1 MRTHRSAGGAAGSVA
16 AGVAAIGIALG
27 AAGASAQIPTTLQG
41 FGAPVYPAF
50 EGWYRNADGA
60 AILLVGFYN
69 ANTDQ
74 AVDLPIGELNHFS
87 PGPRDRGQ
95 PTHFPP
101 GRAWGVFTVQ
111 VPGDF
116 EGELHWTLVAND
128 EPVTIPLRLRP
139 SYFVEP
145 LKDASNNNEPP
156 TVRFGADGEAH
167 TGPPIGIA
175 HRLTGAVGNPVD
187 LSAWLSD
194 VTPDTHVRERP
205 FRRRPPMS
213 LRWHKLRG
221 PGEVEFAQSEF
232 EYDETSEQNPRTAAS
247 FSAPGEYWLRAEAL
261 DSTGVGGSGF
271 QCCWTSA
278 IVQVTVSE

>member
-1 MRTHRSAGGAAGSVA
+1 MRTYRS
-16 AGVAAIGIALG
+16 AGVAAALAVLLG
-27 AAGASAQIPTTLQG
+27 TAAGAPTASAQVPTTLRD

-50 EGWYRNADGA
+50 EGWYRHADGTA
-60 AILLVGFYN
+60 LLLIGFYN

-74 AVDLPIGELNHFS
+74 AVDLPIGELNRFS
-87 PGPRDRGQ
+87 PGPQDRGQ

-111 VPGDF
+111 VPDDF
-116 EGELHWTLVAND
+116 DGELSWTLVANG
-128 EPVTIPLRLRP
+128 EPVTIPFHLRP

-145 LKDASNNNEPP
+145 LLDASNNNQPP
-156 TVRFGADGEAH
+156 TIRFREGGEPF
-167 TGPPIGIA
+167 TGPPIGVA
-175 HRLTGAVGNPVD
+175 RRLTGVVGTPLD
-187 LSAWLSD
+187 LSVWLSD
-194 VTPDTHVRERP
+194 VTPDTHVRDNP

-221 PGEVEFAQSEF
+221 PGDVEFAEAEF
-232 EYDETSEQNPRTAAS
+232 EYDETAPQNPSTTAS
-247 FSAPGEYWLRAEAL
+247 FSAAGEYWLRAEAL

>member
-1 MRTHRSAGGAAGSVA
+1 MRTYRSAGLLAAVAGLLGAT
-16 AGVAAIGIALG
+16 LG
-27 AAGASAQIPTTLQG
+27 AAGQIPSTLQG
-41 FGAPVYPAF
+41 FGVPVYPAF
-50 EGWYRNADGA
+50 EGWYQNADGTA
-60 AILLVGFYN
+60 TLLVGFFN
-69 ANTDQ
+69 SNTDQ
-74 AVDLPIGELNHFS
+74 TVDLPIGELNHFA
-87 PGPRDRGQ
+87 PGPQDRGQ

-116 EGELHWTLVAND
+116 DGELSWTLVANG
-128 EPVTIPLRLRP
+128 EPVTIPFQLRP

-156 TVRFGADGEAH
+156 TIRFEDGAPV

-175 HRLTGAVGNPVD
+175 RRLTGTVGSPVD
-187 LSAWLSD
+187 LSLWLSD
-194 VTPDTHVRERP
+194 VTPDTHVRENP
-205 FRRRPPMS
+205 FRRSPPMS

-232 EYDETSEQNPRTAAS
+232 EYDETSEQNPRTTAS
-247 FSAPGEYWLRAEAL
+247 FSAAGEYWLRAEAL

>member
-1 MRTHRSAGGAAGSVA
+1 MRTTRSMGLAAA
-16 AGVAAIGIALG
+16 AALLGVTLGPAA
-27 AAGASAQIPTTLQG
+27 ASAQIPTTLQG

-50 EGWYRNADGA
+50 EGWYGNADGTA
-60 AILLVGFYN
+60 TLLIGFFN
-69 ANTDQ
+69 SNTEQ
-74 AVDLPIGELNHFS
+74 SVELPVGELNYFS

-95 PTHFPP
+95 PTHFAP
-101 GRAWGVFTVQ
+101 GRAWGVFTIQ

-116 EGELHWTLVAND
+116 DGELSWTLVANE
-128 EPVTIPLRLRP
+128 EPVTIPFHIQAP
-139 SYFVEP
+139 YFVEP
-145 LKDASNNNEPP
+145 FKDASNNNEPP
-156 TVRFGADGEAH
+156 TIRFAEDGAPL
-167 TGPPIGIA
+167 TGPPVGIA
-175 HRLTGAVGNPVD
+175 ERLTGMVGGPVD
-187 LSAWLSD
+187 LAVWLSD
-194 VTPDTHVRERP
+194 VTPDTHVRENP

-232 EYDETSEQNPRTAAS
+232 EYQETSEQNPRTTAS

>member
-1 MRTHRSAGGAAGSVA
+1 MRTYRS
-16 AGVAAIGIALG
+16 AGVAAVVVGLLGATLG
-27 AAGASAQIPTTLQG
+27 AAGALAQIPTTLQG
-41 FGAPVYPAF
+41 FGVPVYPAF
-50 EGWYRNADGA
+50 EGWYRNADGTA
-60 AILLVGFYN
+60 TLLIGFFN
-69 ANTDQ
+69 SNTDQ
-74 AVDLPIGELNHFS
+74 TVDLPVGELNHFT
-87 PGPRDRGQ
+87 PGPQDRGQ

-116 EGELHWTLVAND
+116 DGELSWTLVAND
-128 EPVTIPLRLRP
+128 EPVTIPFHLRP

-156 TVRFGADGEAH
+156 RIRFGADAAPVI
-167 TGPPIGIA
+167 GPPIGIA
-175 HRLTGAVGNPVD
+175 ERLTGTVESPVD
-187 LSAWLSD
+187 LSVWLSD
-194 VTPDTHVRERP
+194 VTPDTHVRESP
-205 FRRRPPMS
+205 FRRSPPMT

-221 PGEVEFAQSEF
+221 PGEVEFAQSSF
-232 EYDETSEQNPRTAAS
+232 EYDETSEQNPRTTAN
-247 FSAPGEYWLRAEAL
+247 FSAAGEYWLRAEAL

>member
-1 MRTHRSAGGAAGSVA
+1 MRTTRS
-16 AGVAAIGIALG
+16 AGVAAALVGLLGATLG

-41 FGAPVYPAF
+41 FGVPVYPAF
-50 EGWYRNADGA
+50 EGWYQNADGTA
-60 AILLVGFYN
+60 TLLIGFFN
-69 ANTDQ
+69 ANTEQ
-74 AVDLPIGELNHFS
+74 TVDLPIGELNHFS

-116 EGELHWTLVAND
+116 DGDLSWTLVAND
-128 EPVTIPLRLRP
+128 EPVTIPFHIRP

-145 LKDASNNNEPP
+145 FKDASNNNEPP
-156 TVRFGADGEAH
+156 TIRFGEDGAPL
-167 TGPPIGIA
+167 TGPPVGIA
-175 HRLTGAVGNPVD
+175 RRLTGTVGSPVG
-187 LSAWLSD
+187 LSVRLSD
-194 VTPDTHVRERP
+194 VTPDRPEPDNP
-205 FRRRPPMS
+205 FRRSPPMS

-221 PGEVEFAQSEF
+221 PGEVEFVQAEF
-232 EYDETSEQNPRTAAS
+232 EYDETSEQSPRTTAS
-247 FSAPGEYWLRAEAL
+247 FSAAGEYWLRAEAL
-261 DSTGVGGSGF
+261 DATGVGGSGF